1 MKILPTIGPATEN
14 IRDLKYLFKH
24 CTMARLNS
32 SHNEI
37 LWHKKM
43 VKQIKKIDGKI
54 DILVDIPG
62 VKPRTNNSFEIKVK
76 KNEIIHFGYNLKKKS
91 KNLINLTRKLP
102 IRKGKINKL
111 FSIDDGKILFK
122 LIKFNK
128 KIISGKALH
137 DCIILPKK
145 GLNIPNSVYDDNE
158 QKKIYIEY
166 LNKFKNININ
176 AVGLSFVQNKELIIF
191 LKKKFSKFLMIS
203 KIENSEGL
211 KNADEICKF
220 SDAIMI
226 DRGDLS
232 AEIGEN
238 HLYEAILKISNLT
251 KKYGKPLIMAT
262 ENLET
267 MFKSNNPSKNDIISL
282 GFSNQIHSDV
292 IMLSEETAI
301 SNKWKNI
308 IIWLNKFLISKKTNI
323 IQKLDDEIFW
333 KAIDLIKDSTLVV
346 FTKKGLMLDKVFKKS
361 NKNDVFVFTDTPKTK
376 SISNFYK
383 NAKCFLTNKID
394 NKNLN
399 KYYYSNIKKY
409 KKIIFKKTNQIIL
422 ITISFPRKG
431 SKANTLSL
439 IDKKDIL
446 D

>member
-1 MKILPTIGPATEN
+1 MKILPTIGPATQSIN
-14 IRDLKYLFKH
+14 NLKYLFKY
-24 CTMARLNS
+24 CSMARLNS
-32 SHNEI
+32 SHNNI
-37 LWHKKM
+37 NWHKKM
-43 VKQIKKIDGKI
+43 INTIKKMNDEI

-62 VKPRTNNSFEIKVK
+62 VKPRTNNTLDIDIK
-76 KNEIIHFGYNLKKKS
+76 KNDIVHFGQNINESS
-91 KNLINLTRKLP
+91 KNFIKLTRKLP
-102 IRKGKINKL
+102 KIDNTKNKF
-111 FSIDDGKILFK
+111 FSLDDGKILFK
-122 LIKFNK
+122 LIKCK
-128 KIISGKALH
+128 KNIISGKALH
-137 DCIILPKK
+137 DCVIKPKK
-145 GLNIPNSVYDDNE
+145 GLNIPNSIYDNIE
-158 QKKIYIEY
+158 QKKIYINY
-166 LNKFKNININ
+166 LNQFKNTKIN

-191 LKKKFSKFLMIS
+191 LKRKFSKFLMIS

-211 KNADEICKF
+211 KNAEEICKF

-232 AEIGEN
+232 AEIGDSN
-238 HLYEAILKISNLT
+238 LYEAILKISNLS

-267 MFKSNNPSKNDIISL
+267 MSKSNNPSKNDIISL
-282 GFSNQIHSDV
+282 GFSNQINSDV

-308 IIWLNKFLISKKTNI
+308 VFWLNNFLISKKI
-323 IQKLDDEIFW
+323 KLSNKMDDDVFW
-333 KAIDLIKDSTLVV
+333 KTIDIVKDNTLVI
-346 FTKKGLMLDKVFKKS
+346 FTKKGLMLDKVFKK
-361 NKNDVFVFTDTPKTK
+361 NNQNDVFVFTDTNKTK

-383 NAKCFLTNKID
+383 NAHCFVTKKID

-399 KYYYSNIKKY
+399 KFYYENIKKNA
-409 KKIIFKKTNQIIL
+409 KIIFKNTNQIIL

-446 D
+446 K